1 MKAEYKNRYNDKF
14 TFTLDEDKNIL
25 WEGNFTY
32 HRIGYPNVYK
42 EAYQAYCKDVGS
54 NGEHPMHIESFKE
67 AVHETVYDENDSY
80 VGPGPIADKYRSL
93 VYTDEDTIDMVDP
106 SGGPYITLHQDLSWL
121 GEEFKDLCVGGFKSI
136 LTGYKIFTY
145 GKYDHLADTKI
156 IGGIINTSEQ

>member
-1 MKAEYKNRYNDKF
+1 MEYTNRYKDKF

-54 NGEHPMHIESFKE
+54 QGEHPMHIDSFKE
-67 AVHETVYDENDSY
+67 AVHESVYDENDSY
-80 VGPGPIADKYRSL
+80 VGPGPIAEKYQSL
-93 VYTDEDTIDMVDP
+93 VYSDTDTIDMVDP
-106 SGGPYITLHQDLSWL
+106 SGGPYITTHQDLSWL

-136 LTGYKIFTY
+136 STGYKIFTY
-145 GKYDHLADTKI
+145 GKYDHLAETEI
-156 IGGIINTSEQ
+156 IGGIITRAKK

>member
-1 MKAEYKNRYNDKF
+1 MEYKNRYNDKF

-42 EAYQAYCKDVGS
+42 EAYEAYCKDVGS
-54 NGEHPMHIESFKE
+54 KGEHPMHIESFKE

-93 VYTDEDTIDMVDP
+93 VYSDEDTIDMVDP
-106 SGGPYITLHQDLSWL
+106 SGGTYIILHQDLSWL

-136 LTGYKIFTY
+136 ITGYKIFTY

-156 IGGIINTSEQ
+156 IGGIINTSE

>member
-1 MKAEYKNRYNDKF
+1 MEYKNRYNDKF

-32 HRIGYPNVYK
+32 HRIGYPNVYDK
-42 EAYQAYCKDVGS
+42 AYQQYRKDCS
-54 NGEHPMHIESFKE
+54 DMQIDWMHLEEFKK
-67 AVHETVYDENDSY
+67 AVHESVYDENDSY

-93 VYTDEDTIDMVDP
+93 VYSDQDTIDMVDP
-106 SGGPYITLHQDLSWL
+106 SGGPYITTHQDLSWL

-156 IGGIINTSEQ
+156 IGGIINTSE